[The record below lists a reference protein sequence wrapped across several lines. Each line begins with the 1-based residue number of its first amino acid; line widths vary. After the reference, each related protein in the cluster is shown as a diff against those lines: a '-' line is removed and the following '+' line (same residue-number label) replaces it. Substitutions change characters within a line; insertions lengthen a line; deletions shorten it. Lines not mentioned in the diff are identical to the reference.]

1 VEPEAKDLT
10 AAMLATATPN
20 TVALVAVEWEP
31 SVQTAEAQTQTE
43 ALAFPT
49 SGILIAVVVEE
60 VQEDQLLVAVAPVVV
75 VLVEIQHPSTAP

>member
-10 AAMLATATPN
+10 AAMPEMATRH
-20 TVALVAVEWEP
+20 TVVLVVVEWEP
-31 SVQTAEAQTQTE
+31 SVQTAEVQTQTE

-49 SGILIAVVVEE
+49 SGIPIAVVVAE

-75 VLVEIQHPSTAP
+75 VLVEIQHPKTAP